1 MFLHVGKFVLYEN
14 TDHRGLYYAG
24 LSEKKTIEC
33 IFLYKKIIM
42 NEGPMN

>member
-24 LSEKKTIEC
+24 LGKKRLLSVYSFTKNHHE
-33 IFLYKKIIM
+33 
-42 NEGPMN
+42 